1 MKTIHALIFG
11 GLIAA
16 ASGCRSPEEDMRG
29 INSMWSGESLRA
41 ASLNAAIVT
50 QATLYPYHFM
60 TGTAT
65 LNELGRRDIGVLA
78 AHFHDHVGTLN
89 VHRAGTAQ
97 ALYDQRIA
105 TVRAALAAAGIAP
118 DQIALADATPGGD
131 GMESDRVLH
140 ILTVQAAIANT
151 TYASGTDTSAAS
163 VQQ

>member
-1 MKTIHALIFG
+1 MKTIPMLILG

-16 ASGCRSPEEDMRG
+16 TTGCRSPEADMRG
-29 INSMWSGESLRA
+29 LDSMWSGESLRA
-41 ASLNAAIVT
+41 ASLNAAIVS

-65 LNELGRRDIGVLA
+65 LNELGRRDLGVLA
-78 AHFHDHVGTLN
+78 AYFHDHAGTLN

-97 ALYDQRIA
+97 ALYDQRLA
-105 TVRAALAAAGIAP
+105 TVHAALAAAGIASG
-118 DQIALADATPGGD
+118 QIALADGLPGGD

-140 ILTVQAAIANT
+140 ILTVQAATPST
-151 TYASGTDTSAAS
+151 TYNAGVSSADGS